1 MSDFSELP
9 PPMNHVFVDFENV
22 SECDLTLIGTRLA
35 SFTFLLGARQTKL
48 NTTLV
53 EKLLAHAACV
63 ELIRLTSSGKDAL
76 DLALSYYLGRKVL
89 TDPTAY
95 FHIISKDKGYDPLVE
110 HLRNRHIHARRHD
123 DFSSLTFSYKP
134 REKPTAALVEK
145 AAEEVDELKL
155 ILERLRKSANN
166 RPKKKATLLSHL
178 KSMLGK
184 DATDA
189 DAAQMLEK
197 LCRTSHLRLGDKG
210 AIHYH
215 L

>member
-1 MSDFSELP
+1 MSVSSELP
-9 PPMNHVFVDFENV
+9 PSMNHVFVDFENV
-22 SECDLTLIGTRLA
+22 SECDLTLIGTKLV

-53 EKLLAHAACV
+53 EKLLEHAASV
-63 ELIRLTSSGKDAL
+63 ELVRLTSSGKDAL

-110 HLRNRHIHARRHD
+110 HLRSRHIHARRHD

-134 REKPTAALVEK
+134 KEKVAAVPVVK
-145 AAEEVDELKL
+145 PAEEVDELKL
-155 ILERLRKSANN
+155 VLERLRKSANN

-184 DATDA
+184 EATDA
-189 DAAQMLEK
+189 DAAQMFEK
-197 LCRTSHLRLGDKG
+197 LCKTNHIRLGDKG
-210 AIHYH
+210 AITYH

>member
-1 MSDFSELP
+1 
-9 PPMNHVFVDFENV
+9 MNHVFVDFENV
-22 SECDLTLIGTRLA
+22 SECDLTLIGTKMA
-35 SFTFLLGARQTKL
+35 SFTFLLGAKQTKM

-53 EKLLAHAACV
+53 EKLLEHAASV
-63 ELIRLTSSGKDAL
+63 ELVRLASSGKDAL

-95 FHIISKDKGYDPLVE
+95 FHIISRDKGYDPLVE
-110 HLRNRHIHARRHD
+110 HLRSRHIHARRHD

-134 REKPTAALVEK
+134 REKPAAVQVVK
-145 AAEEVDELKL
+145 PAEGGDDLKL
-155 ILERLRKSANN
+155 VLERLRKSANN

-189 DAAQMLEK
+189 DAAQMFEK
-197 LCRTSHLRLGDKG
+197 LCKTSHLSLGAKG
-210 AIHYH
+210 AITYH